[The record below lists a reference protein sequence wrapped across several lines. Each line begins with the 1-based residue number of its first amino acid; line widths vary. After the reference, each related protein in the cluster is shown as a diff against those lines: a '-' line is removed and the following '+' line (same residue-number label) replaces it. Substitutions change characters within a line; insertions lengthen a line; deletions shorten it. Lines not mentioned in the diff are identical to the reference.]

1 MVSKRTLYMKD
12 FHMSQKQYDLVFF
25 IGRQQPTTIP
35 HTKTIV
41 QAFDHGDQVAV
52 LIGSV
57 DIARD
62 PKNPFTFDERRM
74 MTFWAV
80 EDALGLDD
88 APENFH
94 VFGVRDDLY
103 NNQIWASQVQNIVYN
118 LTGGKKDAK
127 VALIGHKKDASTFY
141 LDMFPEWDFIET
153 PSFGDI
159 NATDIRKII
168 FDVVAKKGWSE
179 AVEAALADMVPE
191 STIKFLKDF
200 AGGFVPQS
208 RYNAIYANL
217 VGEYNY
223 LRHNEEIWKPAPYAH
238 KDVTVDAC
246 VIQSGHV
253 LVIRRKRFPGKGLL
267 AMPGG
272 HLEIDEEIEDGML
285 RELREEVKMKVPEP
299 VIRGSIFAE
308 KCFSH
313 PKRSLRGRIIT
324 HAYGILLRNG
334 PLPKL
339 KAADDAAEA
348 FWMPIAEFYRR
359 RDEFF
364 EDHFSMID
372 YFIKRAS

>member
-1 MVSKRTLYMKD
+1 MSKK
-12 FHMSQKQYDLVFF
+12 KYDLVFF

-35 HTKTIV
+35 HVKTIV
-41 QAFDHGDQVAV
+41 EAFDHGDQVAV

-62 PKNPFTFDERRM
+62 PKNPFTYEERRNM
-74 MTFWAV
+74 VNWAI
-80 EDALGLDD
+80 EDAMAEDLLNNRSLTFKDS
-88 APENFH
+88 FH

-118 LTGGKKDAK
+118 LTGGNKDAK
-127 VALIGHKKDASTFY
+127 VALIGHKKDDSTFY

-159 NATDIRKII
+159 NATDIRKVM
-168 FDVVAKKGWSE
+168 FDVVAKKRWSQE
-179 AVEAALADMVPE
+179 IEDQLAGMVPT
-191 STIKFLKDF
+191 STISFLK
-200 AGGFVPQS
+200 GFTDSFDPKYS
-208 RYNAIYANL
+208 AIYANL

-299 VIRGSIFAE
+299 VIRGSIFATR
-308 KCFSH
+308 CFSH

-348 FWMPIAEFYRR
+348 FWMPIAEFYRS
-359 RDEFF
+359 RDQFF
-364 EDHFSMID
+364 EDHHAMID